1 MKIKGENVYERKKVV
16 FCMQFYLCIYVALFI
31 LCIQRRY
38 GKCENKKKKCTL
50 CAFHR
55 FFISFVI
62 LFCLLVRLGE
72 EHRQAAFLGVL
83 QVHPIVLDAA
93 EGLLRVLPGLKVH
106 KAQEERVP
114 REPVLLGDDPQV
126 LEAREAPEYV
136 RGLSLSAVLWQP
148 FHVEC
153 GRALHLDMLRVH
165 YVGIL

>member
-1 MKIKGENVYERKKVV
+1 MSP
-16 FCMQFYLCIYVALFI
+16 YLFFAYKEGTESVRI
-31 LCIQRRY
+31 
-38 GKCENKKKKCTL
+38 KKKCTL

-136 RGLSLSAVLWQP
+136 RGLSLRAVLWQP

-165 YVGIL
+165 YEGVL